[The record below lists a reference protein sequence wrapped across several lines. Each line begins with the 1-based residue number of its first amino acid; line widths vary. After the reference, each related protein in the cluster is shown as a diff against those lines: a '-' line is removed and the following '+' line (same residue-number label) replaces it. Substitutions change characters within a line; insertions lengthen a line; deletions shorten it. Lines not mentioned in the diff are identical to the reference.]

1 MSDAILLDDIQPIAR
16 CSFEDRE
23 TRDTAIEEQI
33 ETVSRRAGLFT
44 VYRYATF
51 YERWSLAICVFCA
64 LVAGAALPLVT
75 LVFGSF
81 IEHFISGNSNHAKT
95 THVIADSV
103 RQLSLRLVY
112 IAIGSLLSTLCSTWG
127 FNRLGEKITVRL
139 QLEYLAAAL
148 QQNLDYFDAVGAGE
162 LTAGVDNDIR
172 TIQEGISQKMAML
185 ISGLAGFIVAIIIA
199 FSQNPRF
206 AGVMLSQ
213 PLALMLVVGGLGSWM
228 GRTQR
233 QGQVNWVKADN
244 LAQDVFGAIRAV
256 LAYRSQER
264 YTNKYQETI
273 RIPILLERRERLIFG
288 IIVAGSF
295 AVLHWAN
302 GLGIWQANRL
312 VHEAKCTISEALTI
326 LYAMTVAGG
335 MLSQALPFLPTIIQ
349 AHNAV
354 SRVFSVIERRSPSDS
369 SCSAGRTI
377 EPLQGRIDFHNVN
390 FTYPSQPSRPI
401 LHRVSFN
408 VLPGQRVALVGASGS
423 GKSTV
428 LCLLERL
435 HLPSSGCITV
445 DHEPIEEL
453 SISWLRSQ
461 MGYVDQDVALFRGSI
476 HDNIA
481 CGLHISLKQV
491 CQLTLFQEDPAAIRE
506 RVIEAAKI
514 AQIHPF
520 ISDLPDGYDTA
531 LGFGGSG
538 LSGGQRQRIAIAR
551 AIVSQPPILLL
562 DEATAALDSKSER
575 EVQKALDAAMT
586 GRTTI
591 VIAHRLSTIQR
602 ADKIIVMHNGQIKD
616 QGSHAELML
625 KCDIYQALVRQQ
637 SMKPEPLAQEEMFSA
652 DVSTEDWKDVTKSGA
667 IIHRPLNG
675 SASAPVLRSSVRFV
689 WRLNE
694 PELLYVGAGVF
705 LSILA
710 GISYPLHAIFFG
722 NGIVSIIDPKLSTG
736 GHSAW
741 FWALMYLVHG
751 VVVFALYCGRGYCF
765 AASSSMLHMRAR
777 ASLFKSLLSKGFP
790 FFDAEAHSTGSLLS
804 VLSSDA
810 QKIIG
815 ISGTSLG
822 LTAESV
828 FMLVTGI
835 TVGCAFGWK
844 LGLASTAI
852 IPFIA
857 ASGFLQYFIVMHVQ
871 RYIRRNSDA
880 VAIAHE
886 AFTAI
891 RTVTVLGLQST
902 ISAAFAAQIQKD
914 ARERYWIF
922 TGVVYACGTFFRV
935 LGIAFV
941 FWYGGAHL
949 IAPGEY
955 SIQQF
960 YVCFAAIVWGS
971 QAASTLFAHAPDI
984 AGAQVAASRVRN
996 LMHESS
1002 FSPSEGVMPA
1012 PSTVKDVALR
1022 KVHFRYPTRS
1032 SGSWTLNDVSL
1043 NARAGHFIGLVGATG
1058 SGKSSVINLLERFYS
1073 AGSGS
1078 ITLDEA
1084 SIDEYDLESYYHYF
1098 ALVDQN
1104 PCLVGEDIREA
1115 LHSDNRVIPDEELLA
1130 VLAKVGLDGFILSL
1144 PQGLSTPVIANG
1156 SNLSGGQRQ
1165 RMAIAKALLWQPTI
1179 LLLDEATSALDAS
1192 SEYQVQQALREAMAG
1207 RTTIAVAHRL
1217 RTIMHADEI
1226 LVFENGRIVER
1237 GTHWNLMEK
1246 RGKYWELAQ
1255 LQELEG

>member
-81 IEHFISGNSNHAKT
+81 IEHFISGNSNDAKT
-95 THVIADSV
+95 THFIADSV

-112 IAIGSLLSTLCSTWG
+112 IAIGSLLSTWCSTWG

-139 QLEYLAAAL
+139 QSEYLTAAL

-162 LTAGVDNDIR
+162 LTAGVDTDIR
-172 TIQEGISQKMAML
+172 TIQEGISQKMGML

-206 AGVMLSQ
+206 AGMMLSQ

-233 QGQVNWVKADN
+233 QGQVNWVQADN
-244 LAQDVFGAIRAV
+244 LAQDVLGAIRAV

-312 VHEAKCTISEALTI
+312 FHEAKCTIPEALTI

-335 MLSQALPFLPTIIQ
+335 MLSQALPFLPAIIQ
-349 AHNAV
+349 AHDAV
-354 SRVFSVIERRSPSDS
+354 SRVFSVIERRSS
-369 SCSAGRTI
+369 SSISYSTGRTI
-377 EPLQGRIDFHNVN
+377 KPLQGRIEFHDVI

-401 LHRVSFN
+401 LHCVSFI
-408 VLPGQRVALVGASGS
+408 VLPGQTVAFVGASGS

-428 LCLLERL
+428 LCLLEQL
-435 HLPSSGCITV
+435 YLPSSGCITV

-453 SISWLRSQ
+453 GISWLRSQ

-481 CGLHISLKQV
+481 YGLHVSLKQS
-491 CQLTLFQEDPAAIRE
+491 LTAAVVRE

-575 EVQKALDAAMT
+575 EVQNALGAAMT

-637 SMKPEPLAQEEMFSA
+637 SMKPKPLAQEEMHHERNSFSA

-667 IIHRPLNG
+667 IIHRPHNG
-675 SASAPVLRSSVRFV
+675 SASAPVLRSGVRFV
-689 WRLNE
+689 WKLNE

-710 GISYPLHAIFFG
+710 GMSYPLHAIFFG

-736 GHSAW
+736 GHPAR
-741 FWALMYLVHG
+741 FWALMYLIHG
-751 VVVFALYCGRGYCF
+751 VVVFALYYGRAYCF
-765 AASSSMLHMRAR
+765 AASASMLHMRAR

-790 FFDAEAHSTGSLLS
+790 FFDDEAHSTGSLLS

-871 RYIRRNSDA
+871 RCIRRNSDA

-886 AFTAI
+886 AFTSI

-902 ISAAFAAQIQKD
+902 ISAAFAAQIQQD
-914 ARERYWIF
+914 ARERYWIL
-922 TGVVYACGTFFRV
+922 TGVAYACGTFFRV

-941 FWYGGAHL
+941 FWYGGIHL
-949 IAPGEY
+949 IATGEY

-984 AGAQVAASRVRN
+984 AGAQVAASRVRK

-1002 FSPSEGVMPA
+1002 LSPSEGVMPA

-1022 KVHFRYPTRS
+1022 RVHFRYPTRS
-1032 SGSWTLNDVSL
+1032 SGSWTLDDVSL
-1043 NARAGHFIGLVGATG
+1043 NARAGHLIGLVGATG

-1078 ITLDEA
+1078 ITLDDA

-1144 PQGLSTPVIANG
+1144 PQGLSTPIIANG

-1165 RMAIAKALLWQPTI
+1165 RMAIAKALLWKPKI

-1217 RTIMHADEI
+1217 KTIMHADEI

-1237 GTHWNLMEK
+1237 GTHRKLMEK